1 VNTISHGYLNTT
13 EGMSDTAT
21 QTEILS
27 RIPVGRLG
35 APAEV
40 AGLVAYLCSDV
51 AGFLTGAN
59 ININGGQYM
68 F

>member
-1 VNTISHGYLNTT
+1 
-13 EGMSDTAT
+13 MSDAAT